1 MKKILIVDDE
11 PTIVKAL
18 TLRCKSKGYDV
29 LTAVD
34 GADALRAVE
43 VSMPDLIL
51 LDVMMPPPNGYQV
64 CHTLKH
70 DARFKHIPIV
80 MLTARSGQSDQVF
93 GKESGADAFVTKPFN
108 ADELFKVV
116 HSLLG

>member
-18 TLRCKSKGYDV
+18 TLRCKSKGYEV
-29 LTAVD
+29 ATAVD
-34 GADALRAVE
+34 GNDALQKVE
-43 VSMPDLIL
+43 ETAPDLIF

-64 CHTLKH
+64 CHKLKH
-70 DARFKHIPIV
+70 DDRFKHIPIV
-80 MLTARSGQSDQVF
+80 MLTARSGESDHVF
-93 GKESGADAFVTKPFN
+93 GKEAGADAFVTKPFN

-116 HSLLG
+116 HSFIG